1 LSRFIRTSALKLGLA
16 ILALSG
22 ALTVA
27 NADAANPKLELN
39 QIAAYEGLPEG
50 GRVHILIMLAKTG
63 RADQA
68 ELLLQQ
74 YPLQG
79 PLASNRTIFIQGLI
93 CSARHDL
100 PAAAA
105 KYRQALASDPHL
117 TLVRSELAQTL
128 AAMDENESAKHH
140 LELLK
145 ADAPNVTEAQGVQS
159 FIDRI
164 DAKRPYTVAGYISLA
179 PSTNF
184 NGGSSH
190 TTVYSPVL
198 GWGDIPQTSQ
208 KTSGIGVTGGV
219 SLGFNKRLNDYFQ
232 LVTAANVDGRAYEDS
247 DYDLVSFSESA
258 EMRRI
263 FSGGYVSAGLV
274 SSQLVAPSSLK
285 LSYYSYGPRVAI
297 AKDLGQRNRLL
308 ASTVYE
314 FRDYGSGS
322 SQNGWAST
330 STATISHAVDASFSL
345 NATAGYDHVAQGFDF
360 TSYHTYS
367 LGLGAYKELSH
378 GITLQLDAM
387 AKFSDFEGINPVASL
402 ARQDRRYIGSATIT
416 KRDWNLMGFAPSLNY
431 TYTRNVSNIALYDYD
446 SHSVDFRLTKDF

>member
-1 LSRFIRTSALKLGLA
+1 MSRFLRPSSLKLGLA
-16 ILALSG
+16 ILALAG
-22 ALTVA
+22 ALSGSPSEAAVA
-27 NADAANPKLELN
+27 KPEPN
-39 QIAAYEGLPEG
+39 QISAYEGLNEG
-50 GRVHILIMLAKTG
+50 GRVRILIMLAKTG

-68 ELLLQQ
+68 EFLLQH
-74 YPLQG
+74 YPLEG
-79 PLASNRTIFIQGLI
+79 PLAANRKLFIEGLI
-93 CSARHDL
+93 CSSRRDL

-105 KYRQALASDPHL
+105 KYRQALANDPHL

-145 ADAPNVTEAQGVQS
+145 ADAPDLVQAQGVQS

-164 DAKRPYTVAGYISLA
+164 DEKRPYTVAGYVSLA

-208 KTSGIGVTGGV
+208 KTSGVGVSGGV
-219 SLGFNKRLNDYFQ
+219 SLGFSKRLNDYFQ
-232 LVTAANVDGRAYEDS
+232 MVTAANVDGRAYADS
-247 DYDLVSFSESA
+247 QYDLVSFSESA

-263 FSGGYVSAGLV
+263 ISGGYLSAGLV
-274 SSQLVAPSSLK
+274 SSQLVAPASLK
-285 LSYYSYGPRVAI
+285 LSYYSYGPRLAF
-297 AKDLGQRNRLL
+297 AKDLSQRNRLV

-314 FRDYGSGS
+314 FRDYGQGS
-322 SQNGWAST
+322 YQNGWAST
-330 STATISHAVDASFSL
+330 NTATISHAVDSSFSL

-367 LGLGAYKELSH
+367 LGVGAYKELSH
-378 GITLQLDAM
+378 GITVQLDAM
-387 AKFSDFEGINPVASL
+387 AKYSNFEGINPVAL
-402 ARQDRRYIGSATIT
+402 VAREDQRYIGSITLT
-416 KRDWNLMGFAPSLNY
+416 KRDWDLMGFAPTLNY
-431 TYTRNVSNIALYDYD
+431 TYTRNASNIALYDYD
-446 SHSVDFRLTKDF
+446 SHSVELRLTKDF